1 MFPMGTPLAIPLGS
15 KRSSKDP
22 FIHGWKAGCTWEE
35 KRVRGTQRQLTHSF
49 GWEFLI
55 RGSECSKMNYILI
68 FNVSLKLTIPL
79 NFEYKQIKVTVEEPE
94 TLSPLEI
101 RYFPTIF

>member
-1 MFPMGTPLAIPLGS
+1 
-15 KRSSKDP
+15 
-22 FIHGWKAGCTWEE
+22 
-35 KRVRGTQRQLTHSF
+35 
-49 GWEFLI
+49 
-55 RGSECSKMNYILI
+55 MNYILI